1 MQIPPLLSKKA
12 GWYLLFLFVLAGI
25 MSYND
30 RVDKE
35 DGGFIVIYLILAIC
49 SSALISIIMRLSTD
63 KVSGGVSMLVMN
75 YLMCLIMSVG
85 YAGVGGLFPNDPAL
99 PATLGMG
106 IVHGILYLAGF
117 VLFQV
122 NVKQNGVV
130 LPAIFMKL
138 GLLVPM
144 AASVCFFGEIP
155 NLIQIIGF
163 VIAVAAIILINFEKE
178 QGIVR
183 SRAGLILL
191 LLVGGTADV
200 MSKVFEELGNT
211 AFSNQFLVYTFLTAF
226 VLCAC
231 LVIYKKEH
239 IGKNE
244 MIYGLLIGIPN
255 FFSAKFL
262 LKALESVAAV
272 IAYPT
277 YSVAT
282 ILTVTVAGVLFFK
295 EKLGKRQWLAVGII
309 LVALVLLNL

>member
-1 MQIPPLLSKKA
+1 M
-12 GWYLLFLFVLAGI
+12 
-25 MSYND
+25 
-30 RVDKE
+30 
-35 DGGFIVIYLILAIC
+35 IYLILAISC
-49 SSALISIIMRLSTD
+49 SALISIIMRLSND

-75 YLMCLIMSVG
+75 YLMCLLLATG
-85 YAGVGGLFPNDPAL
+85 YAGVGALFPNDPAL

-106 IVHGILYLAGF
+106 VIHGILYLAGF
-117 VLFQV
+117 VLFQI

-144 AASVCFFGEIP
+144 VASVCFFGEIP
-155 NLIQIIGF
+155 TATQIIGF

-178 QGIVR
+178 QTVVKF
-183 SRAGLILL
+183 RAGLILL
-191 LLVGGTADV
+191 LLIGGSADV

-211 AFSNQFLVYTFLTAF
+211 AWSSQFLFYTFLVAF
-226 VLCAC
+226 GLCVC
-231 LVIYKKEH
+231 LMLKKKERV
-239 IGKNE
+239 GKYE
-244 MIYGLLIGIPN
+244 MIYGLIIGIPN

-262 LKALESVAAV
+262 LKALESVPAV

-282 ILTVTVAGVLFFK
+282 ILTVTLAGVLLFK
-295 EKLGKRQWLAVGII
+295 ERLGKRQWLAVGII

>member
-1 MQIPPLLSKKA
+1 M
-12 GWYLLFLFVLAGI
+12 V
-25 MSYND
+25 
-30 RVDKE
+30 
-35 DGGFIVIYLILAIC
+35 YLILAIC

-75 YLMCLIMSVG
+75 YLMCLIMAMG
-85 YAGVGGLFPNDPAL
+85 YAGAGSLFPNNPAL

-106 IVHGILYLAGF
+106 AVNGVLYLAGF
-117 VLFQV
+117 VLFQI

-144 AASVCFFGEIP
+144 AASVCFFGEMP
-155 NLIQIIGF
+155 NLKQIIGF

-178 QGIVR
+178 QSVVR
-183 SRAGLILL
+183 FRSGLILL

-211 AFSNQFLVYTFLTAF
+211 AFSNQFLFYTFLMAF
-226 VLCAC
+226 VLCAG
-231 LVIYKKEH
+231 LVVYKKER

-244 MIYGLLIGIPN
+244 VIYGFLIGVPN

>member
-1 MQIPPLLSKKA
+1 M
-12 GWYLLFLFVLAGI
+12 V
-25 MSYND
+25 
-30 RVDKE
+30 
-35 DGGFIVIYLILAIC
+35 YLILAIC

-85 YAGVGGLFPNDPAL
+85 YAGVGSLFPNDPAL

-106 IVHGILYLAGF
+106 AIHGVLYLAGF
-117 VLFQV
+117 VLFQI

-144 AASVCFFGEIP
+144 AASVCFFGEMP
-155 NLIQIIGF
+155 NLNQIVGF

-178 QGIVR
+178 QSVVR
-183 SRAGLILL
+183 FKAGLILL
-191 LLVGGTADV
+191 LLAGGTADV

-211 AFSNQFLVYTFLTAF
+211 ALSNQFLFYTFLVAF
-226 VLCAC
+226 LLCAG
-231 LVIYKKEH
+231 LVLYKKEH

-244 MIYGLLIGIPN
+244 VIYGLIIGVPN

-295 EKLGKRQWLAVGII
+295 EKLGKRQWLAVAVI